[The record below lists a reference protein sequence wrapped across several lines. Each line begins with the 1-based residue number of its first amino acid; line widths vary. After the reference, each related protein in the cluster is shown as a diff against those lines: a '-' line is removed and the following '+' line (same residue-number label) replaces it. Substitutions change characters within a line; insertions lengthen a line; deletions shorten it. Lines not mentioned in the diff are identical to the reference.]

1 MSQSPDF
8 IATQLPEALRNFF
21 IASDATALKK
31 AYFETAEMSKDRL
44 PEVKDWQQVEYVFT
58 RLFVGPKALE
68 APPFASV
75 YLENE
80 PLVMGPTTMMV
91 RSVYEMMG
99 LVSPW
104 KNALPE
110 DHVSFELDAAMVM
123 QKAAQQ
129 VQSAELDELRHFF
142 VCRHMASWIPA
153 FVKCVSRAESAHPS
167 IVRAA
172 ELAGQWVDDQAAL
185 INAQR
190 NQHLKKGGWNG

>member
-1 MSQSPDF
+1 MPPDS
-8 IATQLPEALRNFF
+8 ANTEPAEALRDFF
-21 IASDATALKK
+21 IAEDAAGLKK
-31 AYFETAEMSKDRL
+31 AYLEIAEISEDRL
-44 PEVKDWQQVEYVFT
+44 PVVKDWQEVEYAFT
-58 RLFVGPKALE
+58 RLFVGPKSLA

-110 DHVSFELDAAMVM
+110 DHVSLELDAALVLEN
-123 QKAAQQ
+123 AALQGG
-129 VQSAELDELRHFF
+129 SAELGELRHFF

-153 FVKCVSRAESAHPS
+153 FVKRVSRAESAHPA
-167 IVRAA
+167 IIRAA
-172 ELAGQWVDDQAAL
+172 ELVGQWVDDQAAL
-185 INAQR
+185 INTQR
-190 NQHLKKGGWNG
+190 NQYPKQGGRNG

>member
-1 MSQSPDF
+1 MNPDPITNPLGPALRDFF
-8 IATQLPEALRNFF
+8 ISADASGHKRAYLQISEALQNP
-21 IASDATALKK
+21 
-31 AYFETAEMSKDRL
+31 L
-44 PEVKDWQQVEYVFT
+44 PRVNDWRQVEYAFT
-58 RLFVGPKALE
+58 RLFVGPKSLE

-75 YLENE
+75 YLETE

-110 DHVSFELDAAMVM
+110 DHVSLELDAALVM
-123 QKAAQQ
+123 ENAAQQ
-129 VQSAELDELRHFF
+129 GGSAELDELRQFF
-142 VCRHMASWIPA
+142 VCRHMAAWIPA
-153 FVKCVSRAESAHPS
+153 FVKRVSQAESAHPA

-172 ELAGQWVDDQAAL
+172 KLAGQWVDDQAVL

-190 NQHLKKGGWNG
+190 NQHLKQGGWNG